1 MIIIDSKL
9 CKGCD
14 ICIATCP
21 KNVYSK
27 SDKVNTKNV
36 YLPFPEHEEGCTKCG
51 LCELSCPEMVEERFV
66 QGNEACALGAIAANC
81 RFFAGYPITPSTE
94 IAEQMSILLP
104 KYGGSFVQMEDEIAS
119 AGAIIGASW
128 SGMKAM
134 TATSGPGISLMQE
147 NIGYGFI
154 TETPIVIIN
163 VQRGSPSTGQ
173 PTMSAQ
179 ADMMQVRWGSHGD
192 YEPIALA
199 PSSVQEFFD
208 FTIKAF
214 NLAEEYRVPV
224 TVLADEVVGHMREK
238 LIIPDDIEIV
248 ARKRPEKAD
257 GQYLPFDAPCDGT
270 TPMPAFG
277 DGFNIHVTGLTHD
290 ERGYPD
296 TNDPDTHTKLVERLC
311 NKVLMHRKDICSVK
325 KENCDDAD
333 IVIVSCG
340 SPYRSVGAAMKKARE
355 EGIKV
360 GSLKIDTPWP
370 FPEEEIA
377 EIAKTANDIIVPE
390 MNLGQIV
397 HEVERAAHGEANV
410 HLIGKIGGILH
421 KPDEIYDKIKEING

>member
-1 MIIIDSKL
+1 
-9 CKGCD
+9 
-14 ICIATCP
+14 
-21 KNVYSK
+21 
-27 SDKVNTKNV
+27 
-36 YLPFPEHEEGCTKCG
+36 
-51 LCELSCPEMVEERFV
+51 MVEERFV

-119 AGAIIGASW
+119 VGAIVGASW
-128 SGMKAM
+128 SGLKSM

-179 ADMMQVRWGSHGD
+179 ADMMQARWGSHGD
-192 YEPIALA
+192 YEPIALS

-208 FTIKAF
+208 FTVKAF

-224 TVLADEVVGHMREK
+224 VVLADEVVGHMREK
-238 LIIPDDIEIV
+238 LIIPDKVDIV
-248 ARKRPEKAD
+248 TRTRPELKE
-257 GQYLPFDAPCDGT
+257 GEQYLPFDAPEDGT

-296 TNDPDTHTKLVERLC
+296 TNSPEAHTKLVERLC
-311 NKVLMHRKDICSVK
+311 NKVLKNRENICSVK
-325 KENCDDAD
+325 KELCDDAD
-333 IVIVSCG
+333 IVIVSYG
-340 SPYRSVGAAMKKARE
+340 SPYRSVGAAMKQARE

-370 FPEEEIA
+370 FPEEEVLKVA
-377 EIAKTANDIIVPE
+377 ETADHIIVPE
-390 MNLGQIV
+390 MNLGQMV
-397 HEVERAAHGEANV
+397 HEVERVAGDKAEV
-410 HLIGKIGGILH
+410 HLIGKIGGVLH
-421 KPDEIYDKIKEING
+421 KPEEILAKIKEING